1 MFSGPLGYPGI
12 FVVLQ
17 IVGSALVIALVVG
30 IVVFLT
36 RSDGNDV
43 RGRRPYAAYLFVVM
57 FASTLTLLGAAG
69 ALAQTVGIAITD
81 IGGERGQRCTFS
93 ATARPLQAV
102 PEAPSIGTITASPFP
117 IMTELPAPTFRA
129 TAEPVPQPFPL
140 PREECFSIGASG
152 QGAPAARAGIVAA
165 VATAVLAFHA
175 VQARRLI
182 AKEVSGA

>member
-1 MFSGPLGYPGI
+1 LFAGPFGYPGI

-17 IVGSALVIALVVG
+17 IVGSALIIALVVG
-30 IVVFLT
+30 VVVFLI

-57 FASTLTLLGAAG
+57 FASLLTLLGAAG
-69 ALAQTVGIAITD
+69 ALAQSVGIAITD
-81 IGGERGQRCTFS
+81 IGGELGQRCTFS
-93 ATARPLQAV
+93 ATARPLQAF
-102 PEAPSIGTITASPFP
+102 PEPPSIGTITTSPFP
-117 IMTELPAPTFRA
+117 ILTALPAPTLRA
-129 TAEPVPQPFPL
+129 TLEPVPQPFPL

-152 QGAPAARAGIVAA
+152 QGGPAARAGIVGA
-165 VATAVLAFHA
+165 VAAAVLAFHA